1 MRLTKN
7 PNFKRRAQPQPA
19 SFQRDFQ
26 STASVNVLK
35 SFAKATL
42 DHSDPISY
50 VWSARRT
57 QMKTRWL
64 SVAALTVSLAAPASM
79 IAARANAAELPPAA
93 PAYQDR
99 PWDQPPDEYRDVQR
113 QGFHDGIESARRDWE
128 RHSGKDA
135 DDHDLYRH
143 PPVDRQFA
151 HDYRDA
157 FKHGYS
163 EAKRHMQDERRDS
176 DHDRPY

>member
-1 MRLTKN
+1 
-7 PNFKRRAQPQPA
+7 
-19 SFQRDFQ
+19 
-26 STASVNVLK
+26 
-35 SFAKATL
+35 
-42 DHSDPISY
+42 
-50 VWSARRT
+50 
-57 QMKTRWL
+57 MKMKWL
-64 SVAALTVSLAAPASM
+64 SIAALTVSLAAPAST
-79 IAARANAAELPPAA
+79 ITAKALAAELPPPA
-93 PAYQDR
+93 PAYPAYQER

-128 RHSGKDA
+128 RHSSKDA

-143 PPVDRQFA
+143 PPVDRQFT

-163 EAKRHMQDERRDS
+163 EAKHHMQNERHDL